1 VRAIRLHMNG
11 RYAYER
17 APLDTRFIAH
27 VLGGRYPRVQ
37 HDRHMVAC
45 AVDTLLRPACAL
57 DRQGNPRR
65 LRRLGHRRKTGEESK
80 HSEQLAQHY
89 AAK

>member
-1 VRAIRLHMNG
+1 MRAIRLHMDG

-27 VLGGRYPRVQ
+27 VLRSRNTRVQ
-37 HDRHMVAC
+37 HDRHMIAC
-45 AVDTLLRPACAL
+45 AVDTMLRPACAL
-57 DRQGNPRR
+57 DGQGNPHRM
-65 LRRLGHRRKTGEESK
+65 RRLGHRRKTGEESK

-89 AAK
+89 TAK